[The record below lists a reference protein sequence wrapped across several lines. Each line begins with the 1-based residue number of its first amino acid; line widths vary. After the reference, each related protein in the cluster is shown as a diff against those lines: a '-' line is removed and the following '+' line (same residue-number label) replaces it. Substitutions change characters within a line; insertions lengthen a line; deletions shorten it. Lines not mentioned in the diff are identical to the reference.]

1 MADIVRDVF
10 MAFVRVHLLHHA
22 SEEPIYGLAMI
33 EELARHG
40 YRLSPGTLYPI
51 FRGLEDAGFLRSE
64 PVVVAGKV
72 RKYYRIT
79 AAGRRALQGVQGE
92 DSGAGRRSVVWR
104 RAAGGQKQE
113 TKDGI
118 SIAPSMSIGAVGAG
132 ISRGLESQ
140 VTEPVS

>member
-33 EELARHG
+33 EELASHG

-51 FRGLEDAGFLRSE
+51 FRGLEDAGFLRSK

-72 RKYYRIT
+72 RKYYRST
-79 AAGRRALQGVQGE
+79 PAGRRALQEFKAKIRELVGE
-92 DSGAGRRSVVWR
+92 VLYGAEPP
-104 RAAGGQKQE
+104 AAKAR
-113 TKDGI
+113 K
-118 SIAPSMSIGAVGAG
+118 PKAVP
-132 ISRGLESQ
+132 R
-140 VTEPVS
+140 

>member
-79 AAGRRALQGVQGE
+79 GAGRRALEELKAKIPELVGE
-92 DSGAGRRSVVWR
+92 ALYGTKP
-104 RAAGGQKQE
+104 AAAKGGKRK
-113 TKDGI
+113 T
-118 SIAPSMSIGAVGAG
+118 AP
-132 ISRGLESQ
+132 R
-140 VTEPVS
+140 